1 MAPPRLTPALAD
13 EYQQLFDTCTLHPQ
27 AQAQVAAVLRQI
39 ERDQPRYQAVAA
51 PLGAPW
57 AVVALLH
64 RMEAG
69 GDFSRHLH
77 NGDPLAARTVQ
88 VPAGRPKQ
96 GTPPFAWEASAEDAL
111 RLEGIDR
118 WQDWSLPGI
127 LYKLEGYNG
136 WGYRQYHPEVRSPYL
151 WSGSNHYQSG
161 KYIADGRWSD
171 SAVSRQIGAAVLLRR
186 MAETGLYLPPAKAL
200 PAAPAPDRA
209 AAPEAPPLR
218 YSPDIALP
226 HAEALQNY
234 LNTLPGIYLKS
245 DGKLGPRSSEAFRL
259 ATGRYLA
266 GDGREE

>member
-1 MAPPRLTPALAD
+1 MALPRLTPALVD
-13 EYQQLFDTCTLHPQ
+13 EYQQLFDSCILRPQ
-27 AQAQVAAVLRQI
+27 AGGQVAAVLRQI

-57 AVVALLH
+57 ALVALIH
-64 RMEAG
+64 QMEAG
-69 GDFSRHLH
+69 GDFSCHLH
-77 NGDPLAARTVQ
+77 NGDPLTARTVQ

-96 GTPPFAWEASAEDAL
+96 GTPPFTWETSAEDAL
-111 RLEGIDR
+111 RLKNLDR

-136 WGYRQYHPEVRSPYL
+136 WGYRQHHPEVLSPYL

-171 SAVSRQIGAAVLLRR
+171 SAVSRQIGVAALLRR
-186 MAETGLYLPPAKAL
+186 MAETGLYLPSAKAL
-200 PAAPAPDRA
+200 PAAPAP
-209 AAPEAPPLR
+209 EALPPLR
-218 YSPDIALP
+218 YSPDVALP
-226 HAEALQNY
+226 HAEALQNF
-234 LNTLPGIYLKS
+234 LNTLPGIYLKP

-266 GDGREE
+266 GDARDAK